1 MFIKDGTIVYTDS
14 PESFLSVC
22 EDEEEYQVDN
32 DVRENDKK
40 HDKIFKTLF
49 YDKNEMANFLN
60 YFFELNIKSK
70 DLELQN
76 PNFITKNYKYNQ
88 ADILYKLKDREIYY
102 LIEQQTSVDYSMP
115 YRILNYCVE
124 TIRLAINGK
133 NINNKYY
140 KFPKVIPI
148 VLYIGNT
155 KWNASTSFA
164 DCEVEYPELNFNSL
178 DTKFKLIDLNN
189 FKIEDLLKLNTMVAN
204 AMILE
209 KCKNNDEVI
218 ENLKKILKNSTGKKA
233 ELIKLKQIITYLYSN
248 INNIKQILNLIE
260 ESEVDETMSTVAD
273 RLREEYINKE
283 LNGISKGITQG
294 IAQGISQGISQIIKN
309 MLNYNVPEKDIMKY
323 TKVNKQQFEKIKKE
337 LESETK

>member
-60 YFFELNIKSK
+60 YFFELNIESK

-124 TIRLAINGK
+124 TIRLAIDGK

-218 ENLKKILKNSTGKKA
+218 ENLKKS
-233 ELIKLKQIITYLYSN
+233 
-248 INNIKQILNLIE
+248 
-260 ESEVDETMSTVAD
+260 
-273 RLREEYINKE
+273 
-283 LNGISKGITQG
+283 
-294 IAQGISQGISQIIKN
+294 
-309 MLNYNVPEKDIMKY
+309 
-323 TKVNKQQFEKIKKE
+323 
-337 LESETK
+337 

>member
-1 MFIKDGTIVYTDS
+1 MACGAPALIKPRIRETTVFLIEDYEFTYWDYLKCIGKYDELFIKDGTIVYTDS

-49 YDKNEMANFLN
+49 
-60 YFFELNIKSK
+60 
-70 DLELQN
+70 
-76 PNFITKNYKYNQ
+76 
-88 ADILYKLKDREIYY
+88 
-102 LIEQQTSVDYSMP
+102 SVDYSMP

-124 TIRLAINGK
+124 TIRLAIDGK

-155 KWNASTSFA
+155 KWNASTSFV

-189 FKIEDLLKLNTMVAN
+189 FEVEDLLRLNTIVAN

-233 ELIKLKQIITYLYSN
+233 ELIKLKQIITLYN
-248 INNIKQILNLIE
+248 HQNC
-260 ESEVDETMSTVAD
+260 
-273 RLREEYINKE
+273 KE
-283 LNGISKGITQG
+283 ALKVLFNPS
-294 IAQGISQGISQIIKN
+294 IATIH
-309 MLNYNVPEKDIMKY
+309 
-323 TKVNKQQFEKIKKE
+323 
-337 LESETK
+337 

>member
-1 MFIKDGTIVYTDS
+1 MFIKDGAIVYTDS

-49 YDKNEMANFLN
+49 
-60 YFFELNIKSK
+60 
-70 DLELQN
+70 
-76 PNFITKNYKYNQ
+76 
-88 ADILYKLKDREIYY
+88 
-102 LIEQQTSVDYSMP
+102 SVDYSMP

-124 TIRLAINGK
+124 TIRLAIDGK
-133 NINNKYY
+133 NTNNKYY

-218 ENLKKILKNSTGKKA
+218 ENLKKILRNSTGKKT
-233 ELIKLKQIITYLYSN
+233 ELIKLKQIISYLYSN
-248 INNIKQILNLIE
+248 INNIEEILNLIE
-260 ESEVDETMSTVAD
+260 KSEVDETMSTVAE

-283 LNGISKGITQG
+283 LNGISKGI
-294 IAQGISQGISQIIKN
+294 AQIIK
-309 MLNYNVPEKDIMKY
+309 MISKY
-323 TKVNKQQFEKIKKE
+323 FEVRPDDFLTKNWFLFFWNIFQFLHEI
-337 LESETK
+337 